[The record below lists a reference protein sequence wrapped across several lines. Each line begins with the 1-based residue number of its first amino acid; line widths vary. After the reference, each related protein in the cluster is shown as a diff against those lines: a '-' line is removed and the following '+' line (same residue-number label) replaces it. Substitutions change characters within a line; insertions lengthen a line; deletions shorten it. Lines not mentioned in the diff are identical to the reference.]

1 MTSESAPEAAPQH
14 APVHTAITS
23 RHEFHQALRAAF
35 ADAAASGCREIWL
48 CDIDF
53 ADWPL
58 NEPAVIEHLG
68 QWARAYRKL
77 TLLAQHFDEVPRRHA
92 RWVAWRR
99 TWSHIVECRANVE
112 LEAGKMP
119 TLLLAPGLVT
129 VRLFDPLRHRGSASR
144 SPADAVHARESIDA
158 VLQRSDEAFPV
169 TSLGL

>member
-1 MTSESAPEAAPQH
+1 MTPPTDYTLIAAR
-14 APVHTAITS
+14 S
-23 RHEFHQALRAAF
+23 EFHDAVRAAF
-35 ADAAASGCREIWL
+35 AEASIQGCREIWL
-48 CDIDF
+48 CDVDY

-58 NEPAVIEHLG
+58 NEPAVVDSLT
-68 QWARAYRKL
+68 QWAKAHRKL
-77 TLLAQHFDEVPRRHA
+77 TVVAQSFDEFPRRHP

-129 VRLFDPLRHRGSASR
+129 VRLVDPVHYRGSVSR
-144 SPADAVHARESIDA
+144 RVADALHARELIDA
-158 VLQRSDEAFPV
+158 VLQRSEEAFPV